1 MYDYLIVGA
10 GFFGSVFAYE
20 ASKRGKKCLIIDKR
34 NHIGGNCYT
43 EAFVDSSESSANSNF
58 DFSANPQSANPNPQT
73 INIHK
78 YGAHI
83 FHTSKREIWQYMQ
96 QFCEFNHFIN
106 SPLANFKGEI
116 YNLPFNMN
124 TFAQIFGNASKSCA
138 TPRERER
145 ELILINPPPLRV
157 AISQLPPPLRRGI
170 KGVGAKR
177 KEIVAQIL

>member
-1 MYDYLIVGA
+1 MQKSNVIYDYLIVGA
-10 GFFGSVFAYE
+10 GLFGSVFAYE
-20 ASKRGKKCLIIDKR
+20 ASKRGKKCLVVDKR
-34 NHIGGNCYT
+34 SHIGGNCYT
-43 EAFVDSSESSANSNF
+43 ESFIDSSVDLSKSSANSNL
-58 DFSANPQSANPNPQT
+58 DFSANPQDANPNAQT

-83 FHTSKREIWQYMQ
+83 FHTSNAKIWHYIN

-124 TFAQIFGNASKSCA
+124 TFAQIFGNASKFCA

-145 ELILINPPPLRV
+145 ERERD
-157 AISQLPPPLRRGI
+157 LPTR
-170 KGVGAKR
+170 
-177 KEIVAQIL
+177 